1 MYRRRTFIQASTGT
15 MAAMLAGPVVGHVAS
30 GGESMNRRMTKA
42 VKYGMV
48 KPGSTVQEKFQ
59 VLATLGFDGVELD
72 SPNDLDTSEV
82 IEASRST
89 GIPVHGVVCSEHWKS
104 PLSDPDPEVRAR
116 CSRAIEVAIN
126 DAKSYGASSV
136 LVVPAV
142 VNQRTSYDQA
152 WQRSTEQLKAILP
165 KAESAGIDI
174 AIENVWNHFLL
185 SPMEAARYVDQFGS
199 KRIGW
204 YMDIGNIVNYGW
216 PQQWVR
222 ILGHRIKKVDVK
234 EYSRSRRDDEGL
246 WKGFQ
251 VELLEGD
258 CNWPEVMK
266 ALDEIG
272 YQGWMT
278 AEIGGGDAQR
288 LKVIADQ
295 MDRIIAS

>member
-1 MYRRRTFIQASTGT
+1 
-15 MAAMLAGPVVGHVAS
+15 
-30 GGESMNRRMTKA
+30 
-42 VKYGMV
+42 MV